1 MKFKYVITG
10 IALSLALC
18 AFAQSQGI
26 RYDVPTAYMQN
37 KRSGNLNIPSDV
49 IGSPYVDEN
58 YKLGTVLIKE
68 DESYS
73 AYMRYN
79 AFHDE
84 MEMQEGDK
92 AVSLMKRD
100 YVKARLDGK
109 LYIITP
115 FKVDGNRDQGYVV
128 VLKDG
133 PTALYLKQ
141 NIILK
146 EGKEATSS
154 YSKAQPPKFERQD
167 FYLLGFGE
175 DTPASIKLNKKSV
188 LNAFSSN
195 RKDVEKFVKDNKLK
209 LKTEEEV
216 LKLLN
221 FYDTL

>member
-1 MKFKYVITG
+1 MKLLYISA
-10 IALSLALC
+10 IATLGFFCSALA
-18 AFAQSQGI
+18 QDG
-26 RYDVPTAYMQN
+26 RYNPPTAYIQN
-37 KRSGNLNIPSDV
+37 TASGNLNIPIDV
-49 IGSPYVDEN
+49 EGSPYLDEDF
-58 YKLGTVLIKE
+58 KLATVIVK
-68 DESYS
+68 DDDSYS

-84 MEMQEGDK
+84 MEMQENNK

-109 LYIITP
+109 LYKITP

-128 VLKDG
+128 VLKEG
-133 PTALYLKQ
+133 PSALYLKED
-141 NIILK
+141 IILR

-167 FYLLGFGE
+167 FYLLGIGE
-175 DTPASIKLNKKSV
+175 DTPVKIKLNKKSI
-188 LNAFSSN
+188 LNQFSSHK
-195 RKDVEKFVKDNKLK
+195 KDLEKFVKDNKLK

-221 FYDTL
+221 YYDSL